1 MPFKVETTVA
11 GRTLSIETGR
21 LAKQADGAVLVRYGD
36 SVVLTAAVSEKQAKP
51 GQGFFPLTVEYRE
64 RTYAAGKIPGG
75 FFKREGRPSEA
86 EILAA
91 RLIDRPIRPL
101 FPEGFACET
110 QVYCIVISSDSEND
124 PDLLGMIG
132 ASASLMVSDIPW
144 NGPVSA
150 VRVGRI
156 GDRFIVNPTL
166 PELEETDL
174 DIVVAVRGNDVV
186 MLEGGCSQVP
196 EQVVIEAIELARAE
210 GMRINALQTELA
222 KQVGRA
228 KRAFTPA
235 SVPDGLYEAVQA
247 VALPEFDG
255 VYGHG
260 RKEMWGEAV
269 DRALAR
275 AADLAAG
282 YGFDPA
288 DAAWGSLLDGI
299 MEKIE
304 KAYVRRRLAV
314 DKVRFDGRA
323 PDQIRDIDCEVG
335 IIPRAHGSA
344 VFTRGQ
350 TQALVAAT
358 LGGDSD
364 EQRIDAITGEYTKRF
379 MLHYNFPSFSVGEV
393 KPIRGPG
400 RREIGHGHLAERS
413 IQAVMPDEE
422 AFPYTVRVVSDIL
435 ESNGSSSMAT
445 VCGGTLC
452 LMDAGVPIKAPVAGI
467 ALGLAKHGDDY
478 VVLTDIAGVED
489 HLGEMDFKIAGSRNG
504 VTAVQMD
511 LKIEGIST
519 AMLTEAFEKAR
530 IGREHILN
538 VMLGTIPEH
547 RDDLSPFAPRVSTT
561 RINPDKI
568 GKLIGPGGKMIR
580 SIQEEAGVKIDICDD
595 GTVRI
600 LSTDS
605 DAAAKALKMVED
617 IVGVPQV
624 GKIYEGTVSTVAKFG
639 AFVEIMPGTDGL
651 VHVSEISKERVNEVS
666 DVLKKGDRV
675 RVKVL
680 EIRDDGKIN
689 LSMKRVE
696 EDGAEGSGR
705 S

>member
-1 MPFKVETTVA
+1 MVA
-11 GRTLSIETGR
+11 GRKLQIETGR

-36 SVVLTAAVSEKQAKP
+36 TVVLTAAVSEKVAKP
-51 GQGFFPLTVEYRE
+51 DMGFFPLTVEYRE
-64 RTYAAGKIPGG
+64 RTYAAGRIPGG

-101 FPEGFACET
+101 FPEGYGCET

-124 PDLLGMIG
+124 PDLLGLIG
-132 ASASLMVSDIPW
+132 ASASLMISDIPW

-156 GDRFIVNPTL
+156 GDRFIINPTL
-166 PELEETDL
+166 TELEETDL
-174 DIVVAVRGNDVV
+174 DIVAAVRGTDVV

-196 EQVVIEAIELARAE
+196 ESVVLEAIEIARNE
-210 GMRINALQTELA
+210 GMRINALQMELVA
-222 KQVGRA
+222 QAGKQ
-228 KRAFTPA
+228 KREFAPA
-235 SVPDGLYEAVQA
+235 PIPDGLQEAVTA
-247 VALPEFDG
+247 VAFPEFDN
-255 VYGHG
+255 VYGRG
-260 RKEMWGEAV
+260 RKEMWGQAV
-269 DRALAR
+269 DRAMEHTDALAEKF
-275 AADLAAG
+275 
-282 YGFDPA
+282 GFAPG
-288 DAAWGSLLDGI
+288 DAPWKSLVKKV
-299 MEKIE
+299 MEKAE
-304 KAYVRRRLAV
+304 KAYVRRKLAV
-314 DKVRFDGRA
+314 EKIRFDGRE
-323 PDQIRDIDCEVG
+323 PGQVRNIECEIG
-335 IIPRAHGSA
+335 LIPRAHGSA
-344 VFTRGQ
+344 IFTRGE
-350 TQALVAAT
+350 TQAMVAAT
-358 LGGDSD
+358 LGGNSD

-400 RREIGHGHLAERS
+400 RREIGHGHLAERG

-422 AFPYTVRVVSDIL
+422 SFPYTVRVVSDIL

-478 VVLTDIAGVED
+478 AILTDIAGVED
-489 HLGEMDFKIAGSRNG
+489 HLGEMDFKIAGTKNG

-511 LKIEGIST
+511 LKIEGISN
-519 AMLTEAFEKAR
+519 AILAEAFEKAR
-530 IGREHILN
+530 LGREHILGI
-538 VMLGTIPEH
+538 MLSTITEPRAE
-547 RDDLSPFAPRVSTT
+547 LSPFAPRMIST

-580 SIQEEAGVKIDICDD
+580 SIQDEAGVKIDICDD

-600 LSTDS
+600 LSTDAT
-605 DAAAKALKMVED
+605 AAAKALKMVED
-617 IVGVPQV
+617 IVGMPQV
-624 GKIYEGTVSTVAKFG
+624 GKVYEGIVSTVAKFG

-651 VHVSEISKERVNEVS
+651 VHISEISKERVNEVS
-666 DVLKKGDRV
+666 DILKKGDRV

-689 LSMKRVE
+689 LTMKRAD
-696 EDGAEGSGR
+696 EDDAEGAGS
-705 S
+705 